1 MLLKMKARRGS
12 EEENKASDLKD
23 NFSSSLWWKLY
34 KLNKNKWKKS
44 SQKRRGQ
51 ENQGKMKKQ
60 KQRRNKKKRKE
71 KKDDYQKAMHEIKTR
86 EFLQVIVRPCAR
98 HYEVPD

>member
-71 KKDDYQKAMHEIKTR
+71 KRMIIRKQCMKLKR
-86 EFLQVIVRPCAR
+86 ENFFK
-98 HYEVPD
+98 